1 MANFVV
7 CVDPD
12 AERRRAFLAKAEKGV
27 HLLPGLVGGT
37 CVSGDFCAAWA
48 AGRHA
53 PVSASSGP
61 EGAHL
66 VLGLAFHVSA
76 ERSLDA
82 HGLAALWREVP
93 VTIPPPLD
101 GYHAAVSWRAD
112 AGRLVIGTD
121 LLGVYPLYVWSDR
134 EVTLAGSSAALFR
147 HHPAFRTELDP
158 EGLAGILLTM
168 VSFDGRTLMK
178 GVRRPEP
185 GRLVV
190 RERGGAVGEH
200 AQYRIALSD
209 ELHGLPFT
217 ALADRLD
224 AAMQEAVSRH
234 VTRDRPHLLLLS
246 GGLDSRTIAGYLAA
260 GRHPALQAGTFGR
273 AGENEMRFARRVAR
287 RCGLAHRRLPLA
299 RDRQAEWA
307 RHHARWTHLAQGFH
321 SIEYWQATEALAEAA
336 PRLANGYLL
345 DAIAGGSHIDWAMDW
360 RAGRMSDETFLA
372 RVHQRAFVP
381 EGLKTLVRDALNRAL
396 VDDMAHR
403 VREKLRSLAP
413 SVAHRAWL
421 FDLQHRQRFHT
432 GSILWTHAFGG
443 WPVAPALSRG
453 LLHFAAAVPIAALA
467 ERALQRAVL
476 QARFPDLAAIEF
488 DRGTEDTSPLVSSLG
503 FIVRQRLAWR
513 LRPVLTQLGL
523 RQRWWARRY
532 HAHGFYDINGEAWR
546 TVRRAAA
553 APSDDAD
560 PFFACARLRDYLRA
574 PEEALP
580 VRDPITDG
588 SGQKLVLGY
597 LLWRE
602 SLRA

>member
-12 AERRRAFLAKAEKGV
+12 AQRRSAFLAKAKDGV
-27 HLLPGLVGGT
+27 HLLPELAGDT
-37 CVSGDFCAAWA
+37 CESGDFCAAWA

-53 PVSASSGP
+53 PVNVCAGA
-61 EGAHL
+61 EGAHI
-66 VLGLAFHVSA
+66 VLGLAFHDSA

-82 HGLAALWREVP
+82 HQLAALWREVP
-93 VTIPPPLD
+93 ASLPPPLD
-101 GYHAAVSWRAD
+101 GYHAAVSWRA
-112 AGRLVIGTD
+112 AARRLVIGTD

-134 EVTLAGSSAALFR
+134 EVTLAGSSASLFH
-147 HHPAFRTELDP
+147 HHPAFRAELDP

-168 VSFDGRTLMK
+168 VSFEGRTLMK

-190 RERGGAVGEH
+190 REGTAAVREH
-200 AQYRIALSD
+200 EQYRIPLSD

-224 AAMQEAVSRH
+224 AAMERAVSRH
-234 VTRDRPHLLLLS
+234 VARDRAHLLLLS
-246 GGLDSRTIAGYLAA
+246 GGLDSRTVAGYLAA
-260 GRHPALQAGTFGR
+260 SGHPALQAGTFGR

-287 RCGLAHRRLPLA
+287 RCGLAHRALPLGRGHHA
-299 RDRQAEWA
+299 DWA
-307 RHHARWTHLAQGFH
+307 RHHARWTQLAQGFH
-321 SIEYWQATEALAEAA
+321 SFEYWQATRALAEAA

-345 DAIAGGSHIDWAMDW
+345 DAIAGGSHIAWAMDW

-381 EGLKTLVRDALNRAL
+381 EVLKTLARDALGRAV
-396 VDDMAHR
+396 VDDMSHR
-403 VREKLRSLAP
+403 VREKLQSLAP

-432 GSILWTHAFGG
+432 GSILWTHSFGG
-443 WPVAPALSRG
+443 WPVTPALSRA
-453 LLHFAAAVPIAALA
+453 LLDFAAAVPIAALA
-467 ERALQRAVL
+467 ERALQREVL

-513 LRPVLTQLGL
+513 LRPVLTTLGL

-532 HAHGFYDINGEAWR
+532 HAHGFYDYNGEGWR
-546 TVRRAAA
+546 AVRRAAA
-553 APSDDAD
+553 APSQDAD
-560 PFFACARLRDYLRA
+560 AFFAPARLRDYLLA
-574 PEEALP
+574 AEEALP
-580 VRDPITDG
+580 VQDPITDG

-597 LLWRE
+597 LLWRQ
-602 SLRA
+602 SRGA